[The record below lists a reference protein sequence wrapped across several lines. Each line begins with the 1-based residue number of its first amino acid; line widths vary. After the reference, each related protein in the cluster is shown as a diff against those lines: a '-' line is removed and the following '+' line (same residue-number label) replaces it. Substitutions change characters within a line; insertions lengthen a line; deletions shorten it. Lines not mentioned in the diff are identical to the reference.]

1 MPTELL
7 PMILIFGIFYMLV
20 FRPQK
25 KEQQEKKKMRSSL
38 KKNERV
44 VTVGGVHGTVAL
56 VKERTVMVR
65 VDDNVKIE
73 VDKEAITTVVSQKS
87 QTK

>member
-25 KEQQEKKKMRSSL
+25 KEQKRKKEMRASL
-38 KKNERV
+38 KKNEQV
-44 VTVGGVHGTVAL
+44 VTVGGVHGTISL
-56 VKERTVMVR
+56 VKEGTVMVR
-65 VDDNVKIE
+65 IDDNVKIE
-73 VDKEAITTVVSQKS
+73 VDKEAIATVLSSKNK
-87 QTK
+87 T